1 MNLLIDTQAIL
12 WFIEGD
18 QRLGRNARTAI
29 EKKANTCFISMAS
42 WWEIAIKVRL
52 NKLGLEI
59 PLKEF
64 IRRREAEG
72 FRTLDIQADHVSV
85 LTTLPLHH
93 RDPFDRLI
101 IAQARQDGMSICTCD
116 DAFREYDVRVIW

>member
-12 WFIEGD
+12 WFINGD
-18 QRLGRNARTAI
+18 RRLGRNARAAI
-29 EKKANTCFISMAS
+29 QKKTNTCYVSMAS
-42 WWEIAIKVRL
+42 WWEMAIKIRL

-72 FRTLDIQADHVSV
+72 FRTLDIHTDHVSG
-85 LTTLPLHH
+85 LIALPLHH

-101 IAQARQDGMSICTCD
+101 IAQARHDGMTICTYN
-116 DAFREYDVRVIW
+116 DAFKEYGVRVIW